1 MNSHFDVIVVGVGG
15 MGSATCYEL
24 ARRGVRVLGLEQFS
38 IAHDRGS
45 SHGHTRMIR
54 LAYYEHADY
63 VPLLRRAYEKW
74 REIEANSGEKILH
87 ITGGIYAGPRDGELV
102 PQSANAARQHGIEHE
117 TLNRAQIAERFP
129 QLRLPED
136 FIGLFEPAAGFVRP
150 ELAVSTFAKHAT
162 LAGAE
167 IHANESVSAWS
178 SKSGAIEVITE
189 VATYTADRIV
199 FTAGPWTAK
208 LVRDLGIPLVV
219 TRQVLGWV
227 QPSERAL
234 FTPDR
239 FACWAIEQPDGSLYY
254 GAPLN
259 EFEPG
264 LKIAHHKPGSPTDP
278 DHVSRDI
285 TPADKFAV
293 QQIVA
298 DVLPGAAGAITELRV
313 CLYTNSPDSHF
324 ILGEHPTDPRV
335 LLACGFS
342 GHGFKFASV
351 IGEVMADLATTGATR
366 LPIEF
371 LSPKRFPVFP

>member
-1 MNSHFDVIVVGVGG
+1 MGDHFDVIVVGVGG

-24 ARRGVRVLGLEQFS
+24 ARRGVRVLGLEQFG

-45 SHGHTRMIR
+45 SHGYTRMIR

-74 REIEANSGEKILH
+74 REIESISGERILH

-117 TLNRAQIAERFP
+117 TLDRAQIAKRFP
-129 QLRLPED
+129 QFRVPDD

-150 ELAVSTFAKHAT
+150 ELAVATFSRHAT
-162 LAGAE
+162 LAGAD
-167 IHANESVSAWS
+167 IRINEPVRAWAAE
-178 SKSGAIEVITE
+178 SGAISVTTS
-189 VATYTADRIV
+189 VAQYTADRII
-199 FTAGPWTAK
+199 FTAGPWTSK

-227 QPSERAL
+227 RPNEPAPFARE
-234 FTPDR
+234 R
-239 FACWAIEQPDGSLYY
+239 FACWAIEQRDGSLYY

-264 LKIAHHKPGSPTDP
+264 LKIAHHKRGPLTDA
-278 DHVSRDI
+278 DHVSRDP
-285 TPADKFAV
+285 TPADQDSINRMV
-293 QQIVA
+293 T
-298 DVLPGAAGAITELRV
+298 DVLPGAAGAIAEMRV

-324 ILGEHPTDPRV
+324 ILGQYPNDPRV

-351 IGEVMADLATTGATR
+351 VGEVMADLAMSGKTK

-371 LSPKRFPVFP
+371 LSPRRFGT